1 MKAKKIFSAI
11 MLIIYIVA
19 IYWVLSMLT
28 DKPLIPIVTAA
39 ASILFTTVV
48 HELGHLIAGLLT
60 GYRFVSYRIF
70 SVMLTKTEGK
80 WQIHKYS
87 LPGTGG
93 LCLMAPPRKKN
104 GYYPFALYNLGGIIL
119 CGYLSFFIM
128 ISSFFVSNSAAQPL
142 LFLFGCVSFYLN
154 AINAIPTKGKSMVND
169 ATNLRMALKSD
180 AARLALWNQLE
191 YVSLHAQNVRTADMP
206 EELFFMPEKKELSNP
221 LLLWQIL
228 ANVEREEDRGNYEK
242 AREIISFTLDHA
254 PHIFPLYK
262 SVLQCEAIYLDC
274 ILKADSDDAEEY
286 YEKLQKIPALR
297 NLISFHRA
305 SYAYLL
311 LRKQDSAAAE
321 KALSDFQKKI
331 KTAPYAAEAEFE
343 QTQLAYI
350 QQIKD

>member
-1 MKAKKIFSAI
+1 MKNKKIPAAILLSVYVIALYWLISQNTAYPLETLVVLFAAIPFSI
-11 MLIIYIVA
+11 
-19 IYWVLSMLT
+19 T
-28 DKPLIPIVTAA
+28 
-39 ASILFTTVV
+39 V

-60 GYRFVSYRIF
+60 GYRFISFRIF
-70 SVMLTKTEGK
+70 SVMLTKSEGK
-80 WQIHKYS
+80 WQIRKYS

-93 LCLMAPPRKKN
+93 QCLMAPPRKKN
-104 GYYPFALYNLGGIIL
+104 GYYPFALCNLGGIL
-119 CGYLSFFIM
+119 FCGYISLFLIVISFFLP
-128 ISSFFVSNSAAQPL
+128 SSTAGFHLAR
-142 LFLFGCVSFYLN
+142 FGLVSFLMN
-154 AINAIPTKGKSMVND
+154 LFNAIPTNGKGMIND

-180 AARLALWNQLE
+180 AAKLALWNQLE

-206 EELFFMPEKKELSNP
+206 EDLFFMPEKKELSNP

-228 ANVEREEDRGNYEK
+228 AIIEREEDRGNYEK
-242 AREIISFTLDHA
+242 AREIISFTFDHA

-262 SVLQCEAIYLDC
+262 SVLQIEAIYLDC
-274 ILKADSDDAEEY
+274 ILKTDSVDADEY

-297 NLISFHRA
+297 NLVSFHRA

-311 LRKQDSAAAE
+311 LRKQDPAAAE

-331 KTAPYAAEAEFE
+331 QTAPYASDAEFE